1 MNNFFDLDNA
11 SKREV
16 IKQAAERLGMSPF
29 AIEKDW
35 WVQQTLAIIFEM
47 EVGKSLV
54 FKGGTSLSKGWQ
66 LIERFSEDVDLAIDR
81 AYLGFE
87 GTLGKEQRTKLRKA
101 AHRFINNEFFDL
113 LQQKFIEKGLK
124 VKLSIEESKSS
135 DQDPSL
141 VYVEYPNVI
150 DLPGYIAPRVQ
161 IEIGCRS
168 LKEPFANARLTSF
181 IDDVFSDKT
190 FSQGA
195 ISIPT
200 VLPERTLLEKMFLL
214 HEEFQKPIEKI
225 RVDRLSRHL
234 YDVYMLLKAG
244 IGTRAIADAILYET
258 IVKHRYA
265 FTKIQGVDYTLHH
278 PQFLNPIPPIAF
290 EKAWQRDYATM
301 QEQMIYGKSPSYNE
315 MIHEIESFLQQLKA
329 LNWELTFGF
338 PTKK

>member
-1 MNNFFDLDNA
+1 MNNFFDLDTA

-195 ISIPT
+195 INIPT
-200 VLPERTLLEKMFLL
+200 VLPERTLLEKVFLL
-214 HEEFQKPIEKI
+214 HEEFQKPIDKI

-244 IGTRAIADAILYET
+244 IGTRAIADASLYET

-265 FTKIQGVDYTLHH
+265 FTKIQGVNYTLHH
-278 PQFLNPIPPIAF
+278 PQFLNSIPPVAF
-290 EKAWQRDYATM
+290 EKAWQRDYTTM
-301 QEQMIYGKSPSYNE
+301 QEQMIYGKSPSYKE
-315 MIHEIESFLQQLKA
+315 MIHEIESFLTQLKA

-338 PTKK
+338 HS